1 MNELK
6 KIQYNC
12 RQATLLIEKKQISKI
27 TLREKIEL
35 SIHLAGCS
43 ICKTFEKQSIV
54 INKMVKSLFNSTQ
67 NHNLKLDDDF
77 KKELQK
83 RLDEKMSKF

>member
-1 MNELK
+1 MNKLK

-12 RQATLLIEKKQISKI
+12 KKATFLIEKKQIGKI

-43 ICKTFEKQSIV
+43 ICKTFEKQSLV
-54 INKMVKSLFNSTQ
+54 INQMVKSLFNSSI
-67 NHNLKLDDDF
+67 NHNLKLDEDF
-77 KKELQK
+77 KRDLQK
-83 RLDEKMSKF
+83 RLDEKLS

>member
-12 RQATLLIEKKQISKI
+12 RKATFLIEKKQIGKI

-43 ICKTFEKQSIV
+43 ICKTFEKQSLV
-54 INKMVKSLFNSTQ
+54 INHMVKSLFNASQ
-67 NHNLKLDDDF
+67 HHNLKLDDDF
-77 KKELQK
+77 KKDLQK
-83 RLDEKMSKF
+83 RLDEKLSQF